1 MSSSHEPVSGDA
13 FARAT
18 RRLILLFG
26 GIVVF
31 LVLASTV
38 LVYATVT
45 ADLHNVIDKRIV
57 NENRERELYKQALVR
72 LRYQVLAIDGAI
84 FLVIGVTGLWYAR
97 RTMKPI
103 RDALDNQ
110 RRFIADASHELRT
123 PLAIMKADFELA
135 RTGEQ
140 DPAELRDA
148 VDNGA
153 EEVDRMSA
161 IVADLLMLSRID
173 AREERLE
180 PAQTDLDALLR
191 ETVEKLGGLAGVHG
205 VRLTYT
211 GEADGLVL
219 SADRARLQ
227 RAVLNLCRNAIEH
240 SRKDGEVILD
250 LRRERDQARIDVAD
264 RGDGMTREQLVHA
277 FDRFYRADHS
287 RQSSAGNSGLG
298 LPIAK
303 WIVEAHRGSLT
314 LASQPG
320 SGTTAT
326 IRLPL

>member
-1 MSSSHEPVSGDA
+1 MSSKPEPISGDS

-18 RRLILLFG
+18 RRLVLLFG
-26 GIVVF
+26 GIVVI

-45 ADLHNVIDKRIV
+45 ADLHNVLDKQV
-57 NENRERELYKQALVR
+57 LNEDRERAMYTQAMVR

-84 FLVIGVTGLWYAR
+84 FLVIGLTGLWYAR

-140 DPAELRDA
+140 DPGELRTA
-148 VDNGA
+148 VDHGA

-173 AREERLE
+173 AREEHLE
-180 PAQTDLDALLR
+180 LERTDLDALLGG
-191 ETVEKLGGLAGVHG
+191 TVKKLGGLAAVQE
-205 VRLTYT
+205 VRLAYQADA
-211 GEADGLVL
+211 EALMVL
-219 SADRARLQ
+219 ADSARLQ
-227 RAVLNLCRNAIEH
+227 RALLNLCRNAIEH
-240 SRKDGEVILD
+240 SPRGGEVTLA
-250 LRRERDQARIDVAD
+250 LRRDRDKARIDVTD
-264 RGDGMTREQLVHA
+264 KGDGMTREQLEHA

-314 LASQPG
+314 LASRPG
-320 SGTTAT
+320 QGTAAT

>member
-1 MSSSHEPVSGDA
+1 MSSSLEPVSGDT

-18 RRLILLFG
+18 RRLVLLFG
-26 GIVVF
+26 GIVVV

-38 LVYATVT
+38 LVYATIT
-45 ADLHNVIDKRIV
+45 ADLHNVLDKKVV
-57 NENRERELYKQALVR
+57 NEGRERVLYRQALVR

-84 FLVIGVTGLWYAR
+84 FLVIGATGLWYAR

-135 RTGEQ
+135 RTGDQ
-140 DPAELRDA
+140 DPEELRDA

-173 AREERLE
+173 AREEHLE
-180 PAQTDLDALLR
+180 LTRTDLDALLR
-191 ETVEKLGGLAGVHG
+191 DTVGKLSGLAGLHEVG
-205 VRLTYT
+205 IAYQ
-211 GEADGLVL
+211 GDSGLVL
-219 SADRARLQ
+219 PADGPRLE

-240 SRKDGEVILD
+240 SPRGSEVTLS
-250 LRRERDQARIDVAD
+250 LQRERDQARVDVTD
-264 RGDGMTREQLVHA
+264 RGDGMTREQLTHA

-287 RQSSAGNSGLG
+287 RQSATGNSGLG
-298 LPIAK
+298 LPIAR
-303 WIVEAHRGSLT
+303 WIVEAHRGTLT
-314 LASQPG
+314 LASRPG
-320 SGTTAT
+320 DGTVAT

>member
-1 MSSSHEPVSGDA
+1 MSSSLEPVSGDT

-18 RRLILLFG
+18 RRLVLLFG
-26 GIVVF
+26 GIVVV

-38 LVYATVT
+38 LVYATIT
-45 ADLHNVIDKRIV
+45 ADLHNVLDKKVV
-57 NENRERELYKQALVR
+57 NEGRERVLYKQALVR

-84 FLVIGVTGLWYAR
+84 FLVIGATGLWYAR

-135 RTGEQ
+135 RTGDQ
-140 DPAELRDA
+140 DPEELRDA

-173 AREERLE
+173 AREEHLE
-180 PAQTDLDALLR
+180 ATRTDLDALLR
-191 ETVEKLGGLAGVHG
+191 DTVGKLSGLAGLHEVG
-205 VRLTYT
+205 IAYQGDAGALVVL
-211 GEADGLVL
+211 ADGP
-219 SADRARLQ
+219 RLQ

-240 SRKDGEVILD
+240 SPRGSEVTLS
-250 LRRERDQARIDVAD
+250 LRREREQARIDIAD
-264 RGDGMTREQLVHA
+264 EGEGMTREQLAHA

-287 RQSSAGNSGLG
+287 RQSTTGNSGLG

-303 WIVEAHRGSLT
+303 WIVEAHRGTLT
-314 LASQPG
+314 LAGRPG
-320 SGTTAT
+320 DGTVAT